1 MIVTVSLIFNF
12 SWIKTPSL
20 SPSYLPISRIS
31 LSKLSFGYF
40 RGTGWAQGLGNGE
53 VWRFSGSLLSL
64 AFSVS
69 SSPSTLL
76 PTPPNQKGESFQVS
90 FPLQNPPKALIAL
103 GSSTHCHTWKE
114 NFLSTREHTI
124 KWALSTWLL

>member
-31 LSKLSFGYF
+31 LSCHLDISEVQGEL
-40 RGTGWAQGLGNGE
+40 RGWE
-53 VWRFSGSLLSL
+53 MDKKVWRFTGSLLSL
-64 AFSVS
+64 AFSIS

-124 KWALSTWLL
+124 K